1 MRDSS
6 RWVLRNAHCCTML
19 RTEQLAAAHTPSEAF
34 HALLNTVQ
42 YHVQCCAGRGG
53 CIILCICAVLKA
65 TSAHTFCSVSVA
77 RTPSVA
83 FQVVVALVVLLLA
96 DPEIAR
102 GAVQC
107 CALRNAALGCKTAR
121 VAVAHWENTHILHTH
136 LGTCYQRAIV
146 DTVTRSRAFVDTVTC
161 YVDTALTL

>member
-1 MRDSS
+1 MAHVGHFLARL
-6 RWVLRNAHCCTML
+6 VALGTAMLRTMLPRRAGHCAMLRTML
-19 RTEQLAAAHTPSEAF
+19 RRE
-34 HALLNTVQ
+34 
-42 YHVQCCAGRGG
+42 GG
-53 CIILCICAVLKA
+53 LYNFILCAVLKA

-136 LGTCYQRAIV
+136 LGTCYQRALL
-146 DTVTRSRAFVDTVTC
+146 THRYNTSLTRPRAFVDTVTC
-161 YVDTALTL
+161 YVDTAEHSHVLG

>member
-6 RWVLRNAHCCTML
+6 RWALQCCVQCCL
-19 RTEQLAAAHTPSEAF
+19 V
-34 HALLNTVQ
+34 ALDTVRCC
-42 YHVQCCAGRGG
+42 VQCCAGRGG

-146 DTVTRSRAFVDTVTC
+146 DTVTRSRAL
-161 YVDTALTL
+161 LTRSRATLLQSLTR